1 MLWPSPADRPRTAP
15 SAVADPSG
23 RTFLFS
29 LTNAHGRAVKLR
41 LKDSERS
48 RALNIAR
55 GPFGPGFGGGADL
68 RLMCG
73 KAAARSRGCYSD
85 PTQPAFELDP
95 DSDVGRGN
103 DGDGVSAAAGPPPPV
118 DLAYDKSLLA
128 GDDGKGAAFCF
139 FAAGEIECWQL

>member
-1 MLWPSPADRPRTAP
+1 VFDAFTPVPWPSPVGRPRTAP

-41 LKDSERS
+41 LKNSERG

-73 KAAARSRGCYSD
+73 KAAGRSRGCYSD
-85 PTQPAFELDP
+85 PAQPERHRPGEL
-95 DSDVGRGN
+95 
-103 DGDGVSAAAGPPPPV
+103 
-118 DLAYDKSLLA
+118 
-128 GDDGKGAAFCF
+128 
-139 FAAGEIECWQL
+139 

>member
-1 MLWPSPADRPRTAP
+1 
-15 SAVADPSG
+15 VADPSG

-41 LKDSERS
+41 LKNSERS

-85 PTQPAFELDP
+85 PTQPAFEIDN
-95 DSDVGRGN
+95 DSDVGLGG
-103 DGDGVSAAAGPPPPV
+103 DGDGAAGVSAGSGLPQPV
-118 DLAYDKSLLA
+118 DFAYDESLLA

-139 FAAGEIECWQL
+139 FAAAEIECWQL